1 MKLDD
6 DAEDNTEQ
14 LALPKACG
22 RTRQELDG
30 LLKEVDSG
38 SVKYERYF
46 FKNEDATGKGRRF
59 YRIDLDEDIDRC
71 KECGLAAAAA
81 TAP

>member
-22 RTRQELDG
+22 RTMQYLDG
-30 LLKEVDSG
+30 LLKEVDSATSLKMRTPRGRAGG
-38 SVKYERYF
+38 SI
-46 FKNEDATGKGRRF
+46 A
-59 YRIDLDEDIDRC
+59 
-71 KECGLAAAAA
+71 
-81 TAP
+81 